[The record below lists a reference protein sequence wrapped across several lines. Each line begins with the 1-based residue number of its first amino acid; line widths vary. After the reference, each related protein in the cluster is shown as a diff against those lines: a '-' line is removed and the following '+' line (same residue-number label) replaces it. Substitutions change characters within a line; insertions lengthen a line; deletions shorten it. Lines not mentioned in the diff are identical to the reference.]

1 MNFIFLNHE
10 VNNLLIK
17 FINKQYCWHNLIKFI
32 LLNHQFDFFI
42 NFFNSI
48 KILKVHFLLFFNTIA
63 ILRLNHLFMKQL
75 FF

>member
-1 MNFIFLNHE
+1 MNFIFHNHE

-17 FINKQYCWHNLIKFI
+17 FINKQYYWHNLIIFI
-32 LLNHQFDFFI
+32 LLNHQFNFFI
-42 NFFNSI
+42 DLFNSI

-63 ILRLNHLFMKQL
+63 ILTLNHLFMKQL